1 VPIEPASV
9 RADLPCLAGEA
20 YLNTGGAGPMSRVVA
35 GAVEAALAE
44 QLGRGRMGLPAI
56 TAARERQAALRTAI
70 GRLLGRPAAEV
81 AIAQSTTHAMN
92 QVIWGIDWRPGD
104 EVVTTALEHPGLL
117 VPLGVLARRMGVT
130 LRVLDAGDGSGPLE
144 ERVAGACS
152 PRTRLVALSHVAYGT
167 GARLDVEGAVRA
179 AHAAGALVLV
189 DGAQGAGAVPAD
201 PGALGC
207 DAYALPAQ
215 KWLMGPEGLGALWI
229 APEAME
235 RVDVT
240 VSGYETGGDHG
251 TDGSVALHPDARRY
265 EASTHPEV
273 LIAGWLAALGWLER
287 LGHDAVHRA
296 TLAAAAAC
304 RARLGE
310 IPGVRILGGPEA
322 TSGLVAFT
330 VDGWAPEPAAAALA
344 VGGVTV
350 RWLADP
356 PALRAS
362 CAFFTGADDLDR
374 LATGVRGRGEWY
386 RPRP

>member
-1 VPIEPASV
+1 
-9 RADLPCLAGEA
+9 
-20 YLNTGGAGPMSRVVA
+20 
-35 GAVEAALAE
+35 
-44 QLGRGRMGLPAI
+44 
-56 TAARERQAALRTAI
+56 
-70 GRLLGRPAAEV
+70 
-81 AIAQSTTHAMN
+81 
-92 QVIWGIDWRPGD
+92 
-104 EVVTTALEHPGLL
+104 
-117 VPLGVLARRMGVT
+117 
-130 LRVLDAGDGSGPLE
+130 
-144 ERVAGACS
+144 
-152 PRTRLVALSHVAYGT
+152 
-167 GARLDVEGAVRA
+167 
-179 AHAAGALVLV
+179 
-189 DGAQGAGAVPAD
+189 
-201 PGALGC
+201 
-207 DAYALPAQ
+207 
-215 KWLMGPEGLGALWI
+215 MGPEGLGALWI
-229 APEAME
+229 APEAMQ